1 MARGEAQR
9 LEERA
14 IAALLKGHTLRIN
27 YASGMTHRLQLG
39 DPHPPAPIVTR
50 MDAVREMVR
59 QPIDLDVVRD
69 AIAAEKLLNGIARRH
84 GRWEV
89 E

>member
-1 MARGEAQR
+1 MAHGEAQR

-14 IAALLKGHTLRIN
+14 IAALQRGHTIRIN
-27 YASGMTHRLQLG
+27 YASGMTHRLRFGQSQ
-39 DPHPPAPIVTR
+39 PPAPIVTR

-59 QPIDLDVVRD
+59 QPYDLDVVRD
-69 AIAAEKLLNGIARRH
+69 AIAAEKLLNSIAIRH